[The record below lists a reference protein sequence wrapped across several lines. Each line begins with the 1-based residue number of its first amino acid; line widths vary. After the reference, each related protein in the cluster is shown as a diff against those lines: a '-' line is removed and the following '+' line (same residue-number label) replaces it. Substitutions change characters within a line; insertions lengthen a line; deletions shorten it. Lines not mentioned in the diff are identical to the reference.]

1 MTNNLPAS
9 ARLLLSLQSSIQS
22 QGGVTAQSPLPVGHS
37 LRQSLQQTS
46 KNNQNGLLKP
56 LPQKAGEP
64 LTKLDWLMSAAMVPP
79 GGSKNA
85 KKAEAKMADK
95 FSHLA
100 KAVKGK
106 ESF

>member
-1 MTNNLPAS
+1 M
-9 ARLLLSLQSSIQS
+9 
-22 QGGVTAQSPLPVGHS
+22 
-37 LRQSLQQTS
+37 
-46 KNNQNGLLKP
+46 LKP

-106 ESF
+106 EWFHFDCVGLNPMQQMDIDEKPFYC